1 MEVYSF
7 HLIAIPH
14 KFLPFTFISTRHSF
28 THICDIHILQY
39 IPHDMMSGMSKDFNA
54 AIVQACDNIFV
65 VANDGDDDEKKTLGI
80 FFQFTNASEFLYAIP
95 MNRIEW
101 KKYLQLIPILKC
113 IASSI

>member
-1 MEVYSF
+1 M
-7 HLIAIPH
+7 
-14 KFLPFTFISTRHSF
+14 
-28 THICDIHILQY
+28 
-39 IPHDMMSGMSKDFNA
+39 PHDMMSGPSKVCNATA

-65 VANDGDDDEKKTLGI
+65 ADDDEKKTLGI

-101 KKYLQLIPILKC
+101 KKYLQFIPILKC